1 VTWYGPSLLA
11 WSAISGQMRR
21 RDFITLLGTA
31 AAWPLAG
38 HAQQPAM
45 PLIGFLGPATPVEYA
60 QLVAAFRRGLN
71 ETGYTEGQQVAI
83 EFRWAEG
90 KYDRL
95 PAFATDLV
103 RRQVAV
109 IAAMSL
115 PAALAA
121 RSATATIPIVFADGG
136 DPVEDG
142 LVTSLSRP
150 SGNLT
155 GVTLFNNALGAKR
168 LELLRDLVPKAKMIG
183 LLVNPSNPNGRRQT
197 KDALNAAQSMGLQIH
212 VLAAS
217 NDRDIEMVFASLGE
231 RHVDAL
237 MVAVDSFFNSRRE
250 RLVVLAAEHTVPA
263 IYYDRAF
270 AAGGGLV
277 SYGYSIP
284 DAYRQA
290 GIYTA
295 KILGGATPADLPVIQ
310 PAKLQ
315 LVINL
320 KTAKSLGISVP
331 QSLRASADEVI
342 E

>member
-1 VTWYGPSLLA
+1 
-11 WSAISGQMRR
+11 
-21 RDFITLLGTA
+21 
-31 AAWPLAG
+31 
-38 HAQQPAM
+38 
-45 PLIGFLGPATPVEYA
+45 
-60 QLVAAFRRGLN
+60 
-71 ETGYTEGQQVAI
+71 
-83 EFRWAEG
+83 
-90 KYDRL
+90 
-95 PAFATDLV
+95 
-103 RRQVAV
+103 
-109 IAAMSL
+109 
-115 PAALAA
+115 
-121 RSATATIPIVFADGG
+121 
-136 DPVEDG
+136 
-142 LVTSLSRP
+142 
-150 SGNLT
+150 
-155 GVTLFNNALGAKR
+155 
-168 LELLRDLVPKAKMIG
+168 
-183 LLVNPSNPNGRRQT
+183 
-197 KDALNAAQSMGLQIH
+197 MGLQIH

-237 MVAVDSFFNSRRE
+237 MVAVDAFFNSRRE
-250 RLVVLAAEHTVPA
+250 RLVALAAEHTVPA

-310 PAKLQ
+310 PTKLQ

>member
-1 VTWYGPSLLA
+1 
-11 WSAISGQMRR
+11 MRR
-21 RDFITLLGTA
+21 RDFITLLG
-31 AAWPLAG
+31 AAWPLAA

-121 RSATATIPIVFADGG
+121 KSATATIPIVFADGG

-168 LELLRDLVPKAKMIG
+168 LELLRDLVPKATMIG

-197 KDALNAAQSMGLQIH
+197 KDALDAAQSMGLQIH

-237 MVAVDSFFNSRRE
+237 IVAVDAFFNSRRE
-250 RLVVLAAEHTVPA
+250 RLVALAAEHTVPA

-270 AAGGGLV
+270 AAGSGLI

-310 PAKLQ
+310 PTKLQ
-315 LVINL
+315 LVVNL
-320 KTAKSLGISVP
+320 KTAKSLGITVP

>member
-1 VTWYGPSLLA
+1 
-11 WSAISGQMRR
+11 MRR
-21 RDFITLLGTA
+21 RDFIILLSA
-31 AAWPLAG
+31 AGSWPLAA
-38 HAQQPAM
+38 HAQQQRM
-45 PLIGFLGPATPVEYA
+45 PLIGFLGPTSPVEYA

-71 ETGYTEGQQVAI
+71 ETGYTEGQNVAI

-95 PAFATDLV
+95 PAFAVEFV
-103 RRQVAV
+103 RRQVSV
-109 IAAMSL
+109 IAGMSL

-121 RSATATIPIVFADGG
+121 KSATATIPIVFADGG

-142 LVTSLSRP
+142 LVSSLSRP

-168 LELLRDLVPKAKMIG
+168 LELLRDLVPKATMIG

-197 KDALNAAQSMGLQIH
+197 IDAQEAAQTMGLQLH

-217 NDRDIEMVFASLGE
+217 NDEAIEMAFASLGE
-231 RHVDAL
+231 QHVDAL
-237 MVAVDSFFNSRRE
+237 MVAVDAFLNTRRA
-250 RLVVLAAEHTVPA
+250 RLVALAAEHKVPA
-263 IYYDRAF
+263 IYFDRGFVAD
-270 AAGGGLV
+270 GGLI

-284 DAYRQA
+284 DAYHQA

-295 KILGGATPADLPVIQ
+295 KILKGATPADLPVIQ
-310 PAKLQ
+310 PPKLQ
-315 LVINL
+315 LLINL
-320 KTAKSLGISVP
+320 KTANALGVTIP
-331 QSLRASADEVI
+331 QSLLARADDVI